1 MYLTP
6 LLVYSFSLKCRLFIL
21 RKLWHFGLNIGNV
34 RHWIL
39 SIINLFLLQY
49 WIQNTEYFFNSFRVY
64 RCPPIFMYFPSYPRL
79 SPSSLCVYLSVCI
92 FCLVSFSF
100 VGLPIGS
107 SFCNCL
113 MNNLLSFHPRKKT
126 TNKDSR
132 PDCETGKYGPNY
144 EYDGLMFYLLHAKY
158 CGTARGKT
166 IIKRRCRKKKG
177 EISSKMD
184 LGLPRLCS
192 LGKTQ
197 IQSILDRIPTSG

>member
-1 MYLTP
+1 MFVTEY
-6 LLVYSFSLKCRLFIL
+6 FQSLICFC
-21 RKLWHFGLNIGNV
+21 
-34 RHWIL
+34 
-39 SIINLFLLQY
+39 Y
-49 WIQNTEYFFNSFRVY
+49 NTEYKIQSTFLTVFVY
-64 RCPPIFMYFPSYPRL
+64 IVVLLSLMYFPSYPRL